1 MQSIH
6 SLRIKKLKLTH
17 QIKIK
22 IQGNQMSEPL
32 ERKSFRYL
40 NNVER
45 SSRYMHLYYS

>member
-6 SLRIKKLKLTH
+6 SLRMKKKLKLTH

-32 ERKSFRYL
+32 ERKSLRYL

-45 SSRYMHLYYS
+45 SSRYMHLY

>member
-6 SLRIKKLKLTH
+6 SLRMKKT
-17 QIKIK
+17 QINSSNKIE

-45 SSRYMHLYYS
+45 SSRYMHLCYS

>member
-6 SLRIKKLKLTH
+6 RLRMIKKVKLTH

-22 IQGNQMSEPL
+22 LQGNQMSEPL
-32 ERKSFRYL
+32 ERKSLRYL

-45 SSRYMHLYYS
+45 SSRYMHL